1 MGLAMNKEDISALV
15 DDEVEPARLGGLL
28 DELAADHGLQQ
39 TWGRYHLIG
48 DVLRSRDSSTA
59 GVASEAAAP
68 RHLHV
73 ASHGSGPARGT
84 NRRPLLAWGLA
95 AGMAALALTAVLRT
109 PLETPPI
116 VPTGNARTSAPALV
130 VAADNAANTA
140 TRAVRT
146 VSASGTQRLQGYLVN
161 FNEQR
166 ARLGVPGVHPY
177 VRIVGFEPR

>member
-1 MGLAMNKEDISALV
+1 MNKEDISALV
-15 DDEVEPARLGGLL
+15 DDEVEAARRGGLL
-28 DELAADHGLQQ
+28 DELAADRSLQQ

-48 DVLRSRDSSTA
+48 DVLRSRDSSTT
-59 GVASEAAAP
+59 GVEPVVMAP

-73 ASHGSGPARGT
+73 EGHGAGSARGAS
-84 NRRPLLAWGLA
+84 RPLLAYGLA
-95 AGMAALALTAVLRT
+95 AGIAALAIVAVLRA
-109 PLETPPI
+109 PSETPQT
-116 VPTGNARTSAPALV
+116 VPTSSGRTSGPALV
-130 VAADNAANTA
+130 AAAGEATGAASVAPG
-140 TRAVRT
+140 VIRT